1 MKRILC
7 FLLLASVSLLADV
20 TGKWS
25 GSFDITGPDGET
37 SANNAFLD
45 LKQTGGDL
53 SGTGGPNE
61 ERQFAISNGKVDGD
75 NLTFEIKAEDGPSL
89 KFELR
94 LQNEHMVGDAKGE
107 MQGMKMSAKLNL
119 TRVN

>member
-1 MKRILC
+1 MTRILSC
-7 FLLLASVSLLADV
+7 LLLASVSLLADV

-25 GSFDITGPDGET
+25 GSFDITGPDGDT
-37 SANNAFLD
+37 NANNVLLD

-53 SGTGGPNE
+53 SGTAGPNE
-61 ERQFAISNGKVDGD
+61 EHQFAIQNGKIDGS
-75 NLTFEIKAEDGPSL
+75 NLTFDIKVEDGPSL

-94 LQNEHMVGDAKGE
+94 LENEHMVGDAKGE

-119 TRVN
+119 SRLD

>member
-1 MKRILC
+1 MMRIFC
-7 FLLLASVSLLADV
+7 CLLFAATSLLADV

-25 GSFDITGPDGET
+25 GSFDITGPDGT
-37 SANNAFLD
+37 TNANNLLLD

-53 SGTGGPNE
+53 SGTAGPNE
-61 ERQFAISNGKVDGD
+61 EHQFAISSGKVNGD
-75 NLTFEIKAEDGPSL
+75 TLAFEVNAEDGPSL
-89 KFELR
+89 KFEVR
-94 LQNEHMVGDAKGE
+94 LENEHIVGEAKGE